1 MLDCLS
7 RSYPRKLLNFRACSL
22 RSVTH
27 HRASSCT
34 LYLLAFTLSC
44 QYFLTDASRAS
55 PTNGLFSEPS
65 DIPMHFRGTR
75 HHEVY
80 SQHWHCAQYP
90 QNRYKKRPPRR
101 IVLNMIL
108 ATHIFNFSGICSC
121 RANMAGWSRTLVP
134 ASIMTTS
141 DGAFVLRY
149 YALPQRVRIIET
161 LVGWPS
167 VLNEEDTKT
176 VKMAEERLKIKLGV
190 FGFALMDHVI
200 KFLEFM
206 FGTEEDD
213 AFETYT
219 SNLRRDSDALMVGAL
234 P

>member
-1 MLDCLS
+1 
-7 RSYPRKLLNFRACSL
+7 
-22 RSVTH
+22 
-27 HRASSCT
+27 
-34 LYLLAFTLSC
+34 
-44 QYFLTDASRAS
+44 
-55 PTNGLFSEPS
+55 
-65 DIPMHFRGTR
+65 
-75 HHEVY
+75 
-80 SQHWHCAQYP
+80 
-90 QNRYKKRPPRR
+90 
-101 IVLNMIL
+101 
-108 ATHIFNFSGICSC
+108 
-121 RANMAGWSRTLVP
+121 
-134 ASIMTTS
+134 MTTS

-149 YALPQRVRIIET
+149 YAPPQRVRIIET

-176 VKMAEERLKIKLGV
+176 VKIAEKRLKSELRL
-190 FGFALMDHVI
+190 FGFDLMVHVI